1 MWILYK
7 GSVELLK
14 GIISEVTSCLQLKKL
29 HDSCEKYITGRKE
42 QLGGC
47 RSVGQI
53 QQIFVLDI

>member
-7 GSVELLK
+7 GSGELLK
-14 GIISEVTSCLQLKKL
+14 GIISEVTSCLQFKKL

-53 QQIFVLDI
+53 